1 MKRYQCASRL
11 PSALGSRG
19 NARQFSCLAHSTQST
34 RGSHWCPVRIPK
46 QSPNLRAAEGI
57 LGTMDSSKRSEV
69 KPAFCPV
76 NGSGA
81 SLYILP
87 FPRPRLPQHITHST
101 ATLSAS
107 PHGKGWILG
116 RTRETER
123 GLVQQ
128 LVCAIN
134 LPGDSCSWI
143 PYGPAFQG
151 PCPV

>member
-1 MKRYQCASRL
+1 MKRYQYASWL
-11 PSALGSRG
+11 PSTLDSRG
-19 NARQFSCLAHSTQST
+19 NARHFSWLAQSTQST
-34 RGSHWCPVRIPK
+34 RGSHWCPVRIPE

-57 LGTMDSSKRSEV
+57 LGTMGSGRRSEV

-81 SLYILP
+81 NLYILP
-87 FPRPRLPQHITHST
+87 FPRPQLLQHITHST
-101 ATLSAS
+101 TTLSAS
-107 PHGKGWILG
+107 PHGKDWILG

-123 GLVQQ
+123 DSVQQ

-143 PYGPAFQG
+143 P
-151 PCPV
+151 